1 MLALKLTTAAAG
13 KILLESGLP
22 DLTLEGSAIS
32 DLEVFVI
39 GQIDTNTFLSGLI
52 SQLDVSAD
60 SLQAT
65 GVSSVKTLFSPS
77 ENVADIIP
85 LSLSS
90 IVESGSSVV
99 ASFFATYDSTPNEI
113 QISLKSSS
121 A

>member
-1 MLALKLTTAAAG
+1 MILEKFVFHLVYYNRLRRMTQPLSFLT
-13 KILLESGLP
+13 
-22 DLTLEGSAIS
+22 
-32 DLEVFVI
+32 
-39 GQIDTNTFLSGLI
+39 
-52 SQLDVSAD
+52 
-60 SLQAT
+60 LQAT